1 LLEQAANKMIYIPGN
16 STIPSYEYAM
26 LPATI
31 PFCIGG
37 NCVGRK
43 KKGGGCDDRPEGS

>member
-1 LLEQAANKMIYIPGN
+1 MLEQAANKMIYMPGN
-16 STIPSYEYAM
+16 STILPDEDAM

-31 PFCIGG
+31 PFCIEG

-43 KKGGGCDDRPEGS
+43 NKGGGCDDRPEGS